1 MGQGVPNN
9 NGSQAGCGQLPFD
22 KGLLCGQSLNPSSK
36 SPEMEAG
43 RVAIVLSKSPNRMCP
58 ITAIRIDTASTVYP
72 TSKIHGKAY
81 KESSM
86 LPCS

>member
-1 MGQGVPNN
+1 
-9 NGSQAGCGQLPFD
+9 
-22 KGLLCGQSLNPSSK
+22 
-36 SPEMEAG
+36 MEAG